1 MSPTLRSEACKKAL
15 NGDLGPGTKGSL
27 GEGGFRFTAFSQL
40 KMFPAKREMLF
51 VGLIPACGLDSCG
64 FWLGRGPRAAELGP
78 EEVEVKGCPLRP
90 SLPQMPR
97 PPMALEQGIWN
108 VVKFF
113 VFPLKIFF
121 FALFSSCIYKN
132 VVFPLVSKSSL
143 QMSDWEISVCMVS
156 GFLLQGS
163 VALVGFHCDFGW

>member
-1 MSPTLRSEACKKAL
+1 
-15 NGDLGPGTKGSL
+15 
-27 GEGGFRFTAFSQL
+27 
-40 KMFPAKREMLF
+40 MFPAKRELLF
-51 VGLIPACGLDSCG
+51 VGLIPACGLGSCG

-90 SLPQMPR
+90 SLPQTPR

-108 VVKFF
+108 VKFF

-143 QMSDWEISVCMVS
+143 QMSGWEISVCMVS
-156 GFLLQGS
+156 GFS
-163 VALVGFHCDFGW
+163 PARECGFSWISL